1 MLPPIKVKICDR
13 NTNMQQAHGDK
24 SAKVETQDGKFVIKK
39 KENILPTDRVITYI
53 PNDYVQPIKIKILDL
68 DIVFAFLSGEL
79 ARLAFYLKIFKWS
92 VFVKNFGKFN
102 AKFKFFSFIKETLAK
117 SFGKPIGKFAWN
129 IVVQAT
135 SIFRI
140 SAKATSEYF
149 LTKIRATVRI
159 NEKYIDPQSTGF
171 YIPPII
177 YSMVYIIT
185 KRTIGDITQG
195 TIEEQFL
202 DDKTIYDILYIR
214 TQAYPPVLG
223 EFILGQ
229 AMLGTSI
236 QKTTVKE

>member
-24 SAKVETQDGKFVIKK
+24 SAKVETQDGRFVIKK

-68 DIVFAFLSGEL
+68 DIIFAFLSGEL

-92 VFVKNFGKFN
+92 VFIKNFGKFN
-102 AKFKFFSFIKETLAK
+102 AKFKFFSFIKETLTK
-117 SFGKPIGKFAWN
+117 SFGKPIGKFTWN
-129 IVVQAT
+129 IIVQAT

-149 LTKIRATVRI
+149 LTKIRATVRV
-159 NEKYIDPQSTGF
+159 NEKYIDPQSIGF

-177 YSMVYIIT
+177 YSTIYIIT
-185 KRTIGDITQG
+185 KRTIGDITQN
-195 TIEEQFL
+195 TIEEQFFN
-202 DDKTIYDILYIR
+202 DKTIYDILYIR
-214 TQAYPPVLG
+214 TQVQNPVLG
-223 EFILGQ
+223 EFILGETT
-229 AMLGTSI
+229 LGAPI
-236 QKTTVKE
+236 Q